1 MLEYFFEAPYR
12 LRQLRRKPLCHH
24 IEALAEKLLR
34 LGFTRGSGQRI
45 LGLVGKFN
53 EFAGS
58 VGVENPDCI
67 DEGLVTRFFEDELP
81 SEGTFADAPT
91 VMRHLLTHLR
101 DQGFVSKE
109 VSTEVVD
116 SFQPIL
122 DRYNVHLRD
131 VCGLTESSRANYLRY
146 ARRLMSWL
154 QNRHGDRP
162 LTELAGVDVVGFVTE
177 LAPLHPSGSW
187 RNDLCSLTRVFLRY
201 LRWEGT
207 IHIDLDRV
215 VPKLPR
221 WRLSGTCQQL

>member
-101 DQGFVSKE
+101 DL
-109 VSTEVVD
+109 STI
-116 SFQPIL
+116 Q
-122 DRYNVHLRD
+122 
-131 VCGLTESSRANYLRY
+131 
-146 ARRLMSWL
+146 SWL
-154 QNRHGDRP
+154 GH
-162 LTELAGVDVVGFVTE
+162 A
-177 LAPLHPSGSW
+177 S
-187 RNDLCSLTRVFLRY
+187 
-201 LRWEGT
+201 
-207 IHIDLDRV
+207 I
-215 VPKLPR
+215 
-221 WRLSGTCQQL
+221 QLYSSIC